1 MQKSEL
7 RRELASAR
15 KAWTKDYLAA
25 SDAEISARVLALPE
39 WQQAACVF
47 IYVSVRT
54 EPDTRALIDAALK
67 AGKRVAVPLC
77 GAPGQMDAREI
88 ISLDEL
94 LPRAY
99 GLLEPS
105 ETAPVVAPEEFD
117 LAVIPCVAAD
127 ERGYRLGHGGGYY
140 DRYIPQMSCPRVCLC
155 RDRELLPEV
164 PVEPTDAPMD
174 MIITENRI
182 IAR

>member
-7 RRELASAR
+7 RRELAHAR

-39 WQQAACVF
+39 WQKAACVF

-54 EPDTRALIDAALK
+54 EPDTHRLIRAALE
-67 AGKRVAVPLC
+67 AGKCVAVPLC

-94 LPRAY
+94 LPRAF

-105 ETAPVVAPEEFD
+105 ETAPVVPPEDFD
-117 LAVIPCVAAD
+117 LAIIPCVAAD

-140 DRYIPQMSCPRVCLC
+140 DRYLPQMSCPRVCLC
-155 RDRELLPEV
+155 RGRELLSEV

>member
-1 MQKSEL
+1 MLKSEL
-7 RRELASAR
+7 RYELARAR

-39 WQQAACVF
+39 WQKAACVF

-77 GAPGQMDAREI
+77 GAPGEMDAREI
-88 ISLDEL
+88 TSVDEL

-105 ETAPVVAPEEFD
+105 EDAPVVSPEEFD

-140 DRYIPQMSCPRVCLC
+140 DRYLPMMRCPRVCLC
-155 RDRELLPEV
+155 RGRELMLEV
-164 PVEPTDAPMD
+164 PIEPTDVPMD

>member
-7 RRELASAR
+7 RRELGRAR
-15 KAWTKDYLAA
+15 KAWTQDHLAA
-25 SDAEISARVLALPE
+25 SDLAITARVLALPE
-39 WQQAACVF
+39 WQKAACVF

-54 EPDTRALIDAALK
+54 EPDTHRLIRAALE

-88 ISLDEL
+88 ASLDGL
-94 LPRAY
+94 MPHAF

-105 ETAPVVAPEEFD
+105 ETAPIVPPEDFD

-140 DRYIPQMSCPRVCLC
+140 DRYLPKMNCRLICLC
-155 RDRELLPEV
+155 RGRELLPEV